1 MNPIAFNGQA
11 NENTDAVVVA
21 AFDELDNVLAGTIQA
36 PPAGPLSGGTSFATD
51 GVMGGDGGGLV
62 VSVTIQG
69 TTYTFNPATNT
80 VAASGGPNN
89 GSFDA
94 TTSTLTVTTSQGG
107 RFAVDM
113 DDGSYRYSAPDAV
126 PASFVENMAYT
137 VADADGDTTS
147 SSVTVTVDKS
157 NTIIGT
163 AASETLTGTAAP
175 DYMVGRDGNDV
186 INGLGGNDVLQG
198 NAGND
203 TLNGGDGND
212 RLAGGS
218 GNDTL
223 TGGLGADTF
232 EWRLADRGALG
243 GPSSAAAT
251 PIDTITDFNAATP
264 AAGGDILDLRDLLQ
278 GETAS
283 ATLDR
288 YLDFN
293 VSGGNTEI
301 RISSTGAFAAGTY
314 ASGAEDQRI
323 VLTGVD
329 IRTSLG
335 LAGAATDAQII
346 AELINRGKL
355 LTDVP
360 PGG

>member
-1 MNPIAFNGQA
+1 MDPIAFNGQS
-11 NENTDAVVVA
+11 NENTSAVVVA
-21 AFDELDNVLAGTIQA
+21 AFDDLDNVLAGTIQA
-36 PPAGPLSGGTSFATD
+36 PPAGTLSGGADFATD
-51 GVMGGDGGGLV
+51 GSMGTDGGGYV
-62 VSVTIQG
+62 ASVTIEG
-69 TTYTFNPATNT
+69 TIYTFNPTTNT
-80 VAASGGPNN
+80 LAASGGPNN
-89 GSFDA
+89 GTFD
-94 TTSTLTVTTSQGG
+94 TVTSTLTVTTAQGG
-107 RFAVDM
+107 KFVVGM

-126 PASFVENMAYT
+126 PASFLQTMNYS

-175 DYMVGRDGNDV
+175 DYMVGRDGND
-186 INGLGGNDVLQG
+186 ILSGLGGNDVLQG
-198 NAGND
+198 NAGTD

-212 RLAGGS
+212 RLTGGA
-218 GNDTL
+218 GNDAL

-232 EWRLADRGALG
+232 EWKLADKGTAG
-243 GPSSAAAT
+243 T
-251 PIDTITDFNAATP
+251 PAVDTVADFNVATP
-264 AAGGDILDLRDLLQ
+264 ASGGDILDLRDLLQ
-278 GETAS
+278 GETSS

-293 VSGGNTEI
+293 VVGSNTEI
-301 RISSTGAFAAGTY
+301 RISSTGGFGGGTY
-314 ASGAEDQRI
+314 ASGSEDQRI

-329 IRTSLG
+329 IRASLG
-335 LAGAATDAQII
+335 LGGSATDSQII

-355 LTDVP
+355 VTDVP